1 MIESF
6 QQGKDIYATLASVAF
21 KVPYEE
27 CLEFHPE
34 THEYQPEG
42 KRRRGVGKIL
52 VLGMNYGMSV
62 QSIAQDLFATDD
74 SMTDDEKV
82 MEAQK
87 IYDSLMAGLPDLR
100 NAILNAQRM
109 AAELGYTET
118 ILGRRRHHPDMQL
131 PEFEFVPMKGYMNP
145 DIDPLDPS
153 TLNNKEQIPDRIVK
167 ALQKEFKGY
176 KYYGQI
182 VKRTKALAEENIK
195 VINNRSKISEASR
208 QVWNAVIQGEQGT
221 ALIY

>member
-1 MIESF
+1 
-6 QQGKDIYATLASVAF
+6 
-21 KVPYEE
+21 
-27 CLEFHPE
+27 
-34 THEYQPEG
+34 
-42 KRRRGVGKIL
+42 
-52 VLGMNYGMSV
+52 MSV
-62 QSIAQDLFATDD
+62 ESIGQDLFAGRDD
-74 SMTDDEKV
+74 MTDEDKFKESKKV
-82 MEAQK
+82 
-87 IYDSLMAGLPDLR
+87 YDSLMSGLPDLR

-176 KYYGQI
+176 KYYGRI

-195 VINNRSKISEASR
+195 VINNRSKILEASR